1 MPHLTTRKKTPDLAH
16 LLLLGIVYLSFIS
29 LGLPDAVIGVAW
41 PAIRQDMNQPL
52 AAVGVLTI
60 TITLCAAA
68 SSWLSSRL
76 VERVGTGAITAA
88 SCLMTALALLGFSLA
103 PSFGWLV
110 AMVIPMGLGAGAVDA
125 SLNQFVAAHY
135 TSRHMNWLHGFWG
148 VGAATGPIIMGLALA
163 GQGGWAAGAR
173 HIGFAQLALAV
184 VLWATLALWRH
195 SPRKPTVRN
204 EAAGESPLVF
214 KPVATQALWLSPLAF
229 LLYVAAEMG
238 TYLWAASILVTNRG
252 VTLPEAGVWV
262 SVYFG
267 SITVGRFSAGLI
279 SNRLGNRRIVTLGI
293 SLAAIGATLFAMPAL
308 PNAIN
313 LVGLV
318 LMGLGCAPVFPSLM
332 HETARRFP
340 SDTARKVIGWQM
352 MAAYAGGSVIP
363 AAFGLLATWIGLGAV
378 MPTVVLTLA
387 VLWFTVRRLNRLT

>member
-1 MPHLTTRKKTPDLAH
+1 MAH
-16 LLLLGIVYLSFIS
+16 LFLLGIVYLSFIS

-41 PAIRQDMNQPL
+41 PAIRQDMSQPL

-60 TITLCAAA
+60 IITLCAAA
-68 SSWLSSRL
+68 SSWLSGRL
-76 VERVGTGAITAA
+76 IQRMGTGVVTAS

-125 SLNQFVAAHY
+125 GLNQFVAAHY

-163 GQGGWAAGAR
+163 GEGGWAGGVR
-173 HIGFAQLALAV
+173 HIGYAQLVLAL
-184 VLWATLALWRH
+184 VLWSTLALWRH
-195 SPRKPTVRN
+195 HPRKPAGSIE
-204 EAAGESPLVF
+204 EAGRSPLRF
-214 KPVATQALWLSPLAF
+214 QPVAAEALWLSPAAF

-238 TYLWAASILVTNRG
+238 TYLWTASILVTNRG
-252 VTLPEAGVWV
+252 VALPQAGVWV

-267 SITVGRFSAGLI
+267 AITLGRFSAGMI
-279 SNRLGNRRIVTLGI
+279 ANRLGNRRMVALGV
-293 SLAAIGATLFAMPAL
+293 SLATAGASLFALPWL
-308 PNAIN
+308 PNALN
-313 LVGLV
+313 LAGLV
-318 LMGLGCAPVFPSLM
+318 LMGLGCAPIFPSLM

-340 SDTARKVIGWQM
+340 ADVARKVIGWQM

-363 AAFGLLATWIGLGAV
+363 AAFGLLATWLGLGAV
-378 MPTVVLTLA
+378 MPTVVG
-387 VLWFTVRRLNRLT
+387 VLVMLSLVVRRLNQLT